1 MDRRIFVSYSRRDQA
16 VVLPLVDRLRH
27 MGFEPWLDQRSIP
40 VSVPWLEEIR
50 HAVRSSVLFLII
62 ESPHWRASTNCQHEA
77 AMAHEFAKPILTVAA
92 SEADREPVATRIAE
106 AYLDAEWAESLRAR
120 LLGDSG
126 RWQSAGRPNGHLPR
140 GRTLR
145 ELRQVLRL
153 TPADQDA
160 HAFIR
165 AAKSAARGRLILSAI
180 ATLLTVILW
189 LGWRFTT
196 ELDGAV
202 QERHAQTLGELQSW
216 RTTSAALEASPY
228 EGVRRAIESTSSAS
242 PSFSA
247 LWGLGT
253 ALDTNL
259 PISISNPNGHAP
271 RVAGELK
278 SGTTA
283 RRSGNLATYVPS
295 RSSVD
300 VTGQTTGLTAVPVE
314 GRVTAMT
321 WSPDGHQLAVAG
333 PAGVRIVR
341 ISTGTTVTLLRGLDG
356 AVDALVWQDPTT
368 IVGRSGT
375 ISATWR
381 MGPDRMLKQ
390 GNAWFMGLAANTD
403 RSQMVALDRGGTYY
417 RIDSEGVSSPVKIPG
432 AETSYALAW
441 VGDRWVIGSRNSSGK
456 GFLTTLSVAGRLSEP
471 IDLGACWPTNIAS
484 GLNQSAL
491 VVCLA
496 EFSFLTIDLNTKT
509 IDRTP
514 VDMQP
519 ASLSM
524 DQQGRVLAASV
535 YGEFHRLENGQ
546 GQLVGEWGS
555 LCWGGSDLMVGSP
568 DKSRLLTSGASA
580 RSGCLQMRPDL
591 DEPSK
596 VDRIIPERH
605 GMTNV
610 RAATWSPDGS
620 VVVLGFASGEVW
632 FFDVNTHYSRQ
643 LSIPTGAEIRG
654 LAFSAD
660 GSNLIVVTRA
670 GEIVEM
676 PATLPLATTADRIA
690 EARRRVQIGIDGGLT
705 P

>member
-16 VVLPLVDRLRH
+16 VVLPLVDRLRQA
-27 MGFEPWLDQRSIP
+27 GFQPWLDQRSIP

-62 ESPHWRASTNCQHEA
+62 ESPHWRASTNCRREA
-77 AMAHEFAKPILTVAA
+77 AMAHEFAKPILTIAA
-92 SEADREPVATRIAE
+92 SETDHDEVPTRIAE
-106 AYLDAEWAESLRAR
+106 AYLEAEPTESPRAR
-120 LLGDSG
+120 LLADSG

-153 TPADQDA
+153 APPDDNA

-165 AAKSAARGRLILSAI
+165 AAQSAARRRFVLSGI
-180 ATLLTVILW
+180 ATLLTVTLW
-189 LGWRFTT
+189 LGWRFTA

-202 QERHAQTLGELQSW
+202 QERHAQALGELQSW
-216 RTTSAALEASPY
+216 RTISAALEAAPY
-228 EGVRRAIESTSSAS
+228 EGVRRAIDSASAAS

-247 LWGLGT
+247 LWGLGD

-259 PISISNPNGHAP
+259 PISIANPDGHSP

-283 RRSGNLATYVPS
+283 SRSGNSATYVPG

-300 VTGQTTGLTAVPVE
+300 VTGQSTGSTAIPVD
-314 GRVTAMT
+314 GRVTAMS
-321 WSPDGHQLAVAG
+321 WSPDGRQLAAAG
-333 PAGVRIVR
+333 PGGVRIVR
-341 ISTGTTVTLLRGLDG
+341 VSTGTTVTLLRGLDG
-356 AVDALVWQDPTT
+356 AVDGLAWPDSTT

-375 ISATWR
+375 ISATWQIGSGR
-381 MGPDRMLKQ
+381 LLKQ
-390 GNAWFMGLAANTD
+390 SNAWFMGLAANTD
-403 RSQMVALDRGGTYY
+403 RSQLVALDRGGSYY

-456 GFLTTLSVAGRLSEP
+456 GFLTTVSMTGKPSEP
-471 IDLGACWPTNIAS
+471 IYLGACWPTSIAA
-484 GLNQSAL
+484 GPNQSAL

-496 EFSFLTIDLNTKT
+496 EFSFLTIDLNTKR
-509 IDRTP
+509 IDTTP
-514 VDMQP
+514 VDVQP
-519 ASLSM
+519 ASLAV
-524 DQQGRVLAASV
+524 DQQGRVLVGSV
-535 YGEFHRLENGQ
+535 YGEFNRVENGR
-546 GQLVGEWGS
+546 GQLVGKWGS

-568 DKSRLLTSGASA
+568 DKSQLFTAGASA

-591 DEPSK
+591 DAPSNAHTI
-596 VDRIIPERH
+596 VPERE

-620 VVVLGFASGEVW
+620 VVVVGFASGEVW
-632 FFDVNTHYSRQ
+632 LFDVNTYYSRQ
-643 LSIPTGAEIRG
+643 LSVPTGAEIRG
-654 LAFSAD
+654 LAFTAD
-660 GSNLIVVTRA
+660 GSSLIVVTRA

-676 PATLPLATTADRIA
+676 PATLPLATTADRVA
-690 EARRRVQIGIDGGLT
+690 EARRRVQIGVDGGLT
-705 P
+705 R